1 MTIDLKKIWNKIK
14 KWPWLFIVLTAIC
27 FAITCW
33 AFYWS
38 ISLYWYGKYT
48 VVLDGPPIDSEN
60 FIRVAKEIALYGCGM
75 TVAGILNLINVITS
89 FKEIKEKK

>member
-60 FIRVAKEIALYGCGM
+60 FIRVAKEIGLYGCGM